1 MVRRL
6 IGNCLLCDS
15 QRAVSKPIQLA
26 PEYFSF
32 YFPMQK
38 VIMTDYQG
46 ITSSQK
52 QISNRRFENVGKE
65 ELKKGR

>member
-1 MVRRL
+1 M
-6 IGNCLLCDS
+6 D
-15 QRAVSKPIQLA
+15 A
-26 PEYFSF
+26 PEREAGNLSF

-38 VIMTDYQG
+38 VIMTEYQG